1 MFWGIDPLPS
11 PLWILGA
18 RQKQTAM
25 NFNWNEAFFQ
35 LSGPSFFP
43 GTTSNYFNGFHIF
56 SLILQSE
63 RDAKVPSKTKNA
75 VILFLP
81 MVASY

>member
-1 MFWGIDPLPS
+1 
-11 PLWILGA
+11 
-18 RQKQTAM
+18 M
-25 NFNWNEAFFQ
+25 NFNWNEAYFQ
-35 LSGPSFFP
+35 LSSPSFFP

-63 RDAKVPSKTKNA
+63 RNAKVPSGTKNA
-75 VILFLP
+75 IIPFLP